1 MTREET
7 KKAIEVMQAF
17 VDGNQIET
25 LTLSGTYTKVPY
37 PHWNW
42 RNNSGGNCPVYR
54 ISENNTNIEMI
65 NLLQSALDKA
75 DFDYDTHKKLD
86 DFFLKFVFRVAS

>member
-17 VDGNQIET
+17 VDGKEIEV
-25 LTLSGTYTKVPY
+25 LTTDKKYCKTVNPK
-37 PHWNW
+37 WNW
-42 RNNSGGNCPVYR
+42 FNNSNSIYPEYR
-54 ISENNTNIEMI
+54 VCTNNAKDTKDEMI
-65 NLLQSALDKA
+65 NLLQSVLDKA

-86 DFFLKFVFRVAS
+86 DFLKSL